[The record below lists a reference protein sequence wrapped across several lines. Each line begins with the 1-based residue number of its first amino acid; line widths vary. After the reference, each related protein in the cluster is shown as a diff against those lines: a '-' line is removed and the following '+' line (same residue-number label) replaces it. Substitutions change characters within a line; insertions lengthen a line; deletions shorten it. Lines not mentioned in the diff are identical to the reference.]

1 MGTSNEISEDV
12 IWTEVDGEVVIL
24 NIASGV
30 YFSVGGVGTRIW
42 SLIVEQLASEE
53 IITRLLSEF
62 EVDETKLKEDF
73 NSMVRDLATEGLVD
87 LL

>member
-1 MGTSNEISEDV
+1 MKISGDV

-24 NIASGV
+24 NTASGV

-62 EVDETKLKEDF
+62 EVEETQLKEDF
-73 NSMVRDLATEGLVD
+73 NSIVSDLATEGLVD
-87 LL
+87 LSQ